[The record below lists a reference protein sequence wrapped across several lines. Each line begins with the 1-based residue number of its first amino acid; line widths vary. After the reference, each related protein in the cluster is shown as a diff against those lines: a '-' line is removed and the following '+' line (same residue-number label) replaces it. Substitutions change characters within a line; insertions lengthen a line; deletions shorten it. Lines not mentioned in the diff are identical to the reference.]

1 MSQKLITSSANS
13 GMGLWTT
20 ICYSLCMIFGKESKA
35 LLKKQQKVLDL
46 ANAKLEYQINSMKPR
61 YRVVDYSVS
70 WSTNLAVTVCALMAE
85 VEEESADSG
94 KNSADQKQKIIHTA
108 DQKQKIIHTADDK
121 EIMMMVV
128 AYLNRGLAVND
139 VADILRKK
147 NKPILSGLADEISQT
162 QDSEEAAIIAKR
174 FMDRYQ

>member
-108 DQKQKIIHTADDK
+108 DDK